1 MIISKLITE
10 NYIYINLHAEQVITA
25 NYLESSR
32 EGIFVTELN
41 LTTLKNVLEDLS
53 SLEDTE
59 KREILILDFKFL
71 AFLQPNLKKLFIEIK
86 NNGYKIIFLNIEK
99 KIIEDNGF
107 DIVTNANNEYDGSMF
122 KKFYFFEGNESLI
135 MELELNIDSAF
146 YKKFKEI
153 LIANKCTD
161 QNIKHTS
168 SFVYI
173 SSYIDI
179 KKIITFQR
187 NFILYAI
194 YKLAIKISDEFLK
207 NKEVAPKLVCQSL
220 NGSFIA
226 SILSTYLNLD
236 IVIFD
241 KIGPVNKL
249 YSRLNK
255 VIEEDCEYVV
265 ISDLVCLGT
274 EVKIVRNLIQFLGG
288 KYLGSIALIKV
299 ETLEKSHI
307 DKIDT
312 TTAVFSIRNNNNQEL
327 GYKIY
332 TNLENNTNE

>member
-10 NYIYINLHAEQVITA
+10 NYIYVNLHAEQVITA

-32 EGIFVTELN
+32 DGIFVAELN
-41 LTTLKNVLEDLS
+41 LTTLNKVVTELLNETDKRDVLL
-53 SLEDTE
+53 
-59 KREILILDFKFL
+59 LDFKFL
-71 AFLQPNLKKLFIEIK
+71 AFLQPNLKSLFIDLK
-86 NNGYKIIFLNIEK
+86 NGGYKIILLNIES

-107 DIVTNANNEYDGSMF
+107 GIVTNTNNELEGTTY
-122 KKFYFFEGNESLI
+122 KKFYFYDGEESSVLPFELDIN
-135 MELELNIDSAF
+135 NAF
-146 YKKFKEI
+146 YEKFKKI
-153 LIANKCTD
+153 LIANKCTEE
-161 QNIKHTS
+161 NIKHTS

-179 KKIITFQR
+179 KKIITFER
-187 NFILYAI
+187 EFILYAI
-194 YKLAIKISDEFLK
+194 YKLAIKISEEYIIDK
-207 NKEVAPKLVCQSL
+207 STPPKLVCQSL

-274 EVKIVRNLIQFLGG
+274 EVKIVRNLIHFLGG

-299 ETLEKSHI
+299 ETLAKSHI

-312 TTAVFSIRNNNNQEL
+312 TTAVFSIRNSNNQEL

-332 TNLENNTNE
+332 TNLEDIS

>member
-10 NYIYINLHAEQVITA
+10 KYIYINLHAEQVITA

-41 LTTLKNVLEDLS
+41 LTTLKNVVEDLS
-53 SLEDTE
+53 LLTNED
-59 KREILILDFKFL
+59 KRDILILDFNFL
-71 AFLQPNLKKLFIEIK
+71 AFLQPNLKNIFIELK
-86 NNGYKIIFLNIEK
+86 NAGYKIIFLNIEK
-99 KIIEDNGF
+99 KIIEENGF
-107 DIVTNANNEYDGSMF
+107 DIVTNTSNEYEGSMF
-122 KKFYFFEGNESLI
+122 KKFYFFEGNDPST
-135 MELELNIDSAF
+135 MSVELDIDSVF

-153 LIANKCTD
+153 LIANKCNE

-194 YKLAIKISDEFLK
+194 YKLAIKISEEFLK
-207 NKEVAPKLVCQSL
+207 NKETAPKLVCQSL

-255 VIEEDCEYVV
+255 VIEEDCEYIV

-299 ETLEKSHI
+299 ETLHKSHI

-312 TTAVFSIRNNNNQEL
+312 TTAVFSIRNSNNLEL

-332 TNLENNTNE
+332 TNLEETN

>member
-25 NYLESSR
+25 NYLESSK
-32 EGIFVTELN
+32 EGVFVTELN
-41 LTTLKNVLEDLS
+41 LTTLKNVIEDLR
-53 SLEDTE
+53 SLTLADN
-59 KREILILDFKFL
+59 RDVLVLDFKFL
-71 AFLQPNLKKLFIEIK
+71 AFLQPNLKNMFIELK
-86 NNGYKIIFLNIEK
+86 NLGFKIIFLNIEN
-99 KIIEDNGF
+99 KIIESNGF
-107 DIVTNANNEYDGSMF
+107 DIVTNSNNELEGSVF
-122 KKFYFFEGNESLI
+122 KKFYFFEGNDSAI
-135 MELELNIDSAF
+135 MTLTLNIDDAF
-146 YKKFKEI
+146 YNRFKEI
-153 LIANKCTD
+153 LIANKSTEE
-161 QNIKHTS
+161 NIKHTS

-179 KKIITFQR
+179 KRIITFER
-187 NFILYAI
+187 SFILYAI
-194 YKLAIKISDEFLK
+194 YNLAIKINEEYL
-207 NKEVAPKLVCQSL
+207 NINEVAPKLVCQSL

-255 VIEEDCEYVV
+255 VIEEDGEYVV

-299 ETLEKSHI
+299 ETLAKNHI

-312 TTAVFSIRNNNNQEL
+312 TTAVFSIRKSNNQEL
-327 GYKIY
+327 GYRIY
-332 TNLENNTNE
+332 TNLEDTTK